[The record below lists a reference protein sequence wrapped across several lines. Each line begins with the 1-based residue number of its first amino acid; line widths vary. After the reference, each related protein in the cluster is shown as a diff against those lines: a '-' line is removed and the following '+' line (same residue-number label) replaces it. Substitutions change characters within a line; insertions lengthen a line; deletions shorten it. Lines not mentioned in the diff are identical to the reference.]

1 MLQVDT
7 LRLPFSD
14 PDQTL
19 DCQPRADVG
28 LRDLETLW
36 FNTGTLC
43 NIECVN
49 CYIYSSPTNDS
60 LVYLTPADI
69 TPILDEIPQLGYATR
84 EIAFTGGEP
93 FMNPD
98 MATMADLCL
107 ARGYKVLILTNA
119 MQPMQRPRVKQALLR
134 MRAAHGDRLHLRISI
149 DHHSPRLHDE
159 ERGAG
164 SFARTL
170 DGLRWL
176 VANGFALSLAG
187 RTRWDDDMA
196 ALRAGYARLFAEQ
209 GIPLDAQ
216 NPADLVLFPEM
227 DAAAPVPEITT
238 ACWDIL
244 GVAPAAMMCASSR
257 MVVRNKG
264 ADHVSVLPC
273 TLLPNDRGF
282 EMGATLAGAAVADGG
297 NFRAGRVKL
306 NHPHCAKFC
315 VLGGGSCTG

>member
-1 MLQVDT
+1 MDT

-28 LRDLETLW
+28 LRDLETIW

-49 CYIYSSPTNDS
+49 CYIASSPTNDS
-60 LVYLTPADI
+60 LVYLSLADI
-69 TPILDEIPQLGYATR
+69 TPVLDEIPQLGYRTR

-93 FMNPD
+93 FMNPE
-98 MATMADLCL
+98 MAAMAELSL
-107 ARGYKVLILTNA
+107 GRGYDVLILTNA

-134 MRAAHGDRLHLRISI
+134 LRAAHGDRLHLRISV
-149 DHHSPRLHDE
+149 DHHSARLHDE

-164 SFARTL
+164 SFDRTM
-170 DGLRWL
+170 DGVRWL
-176 VANGFALSLAG
+176 VDSGFAISLAG

-196 ALRAGYARLFAEQ
+196 ALRAGYARLFVEQ
-209 GIPLDAQ
+209 AIPLDAA

-227 DAAAPVPEITT
+227 DVAAQVPEITA

-244 GVAPAAMMCASSR
+244 GVSPDAMMCASSR

-264 ADHVSVLPC
+264 ADRVSVLPC

-282 EMGATLAGAAVADGG
+282 EMGSTLAEAAVADGG
-297 NFRAGRVKL
+297 NFRQGRVKL